1 MEEKPQT
8 VRLAYYGISPWEIEV
23 IYGLFNGKFR
33 VYRKKRNKIKKILL
47 VH

>member
-23 IYGLFNGKFR
+23 IYGLFSG
-33 VYRKKRNKIKKILL
+33 
-47 VH
+47 